1 MLDTK
6 SFVNFGGFMP
16 KCQISTQA
24 SAIVRTSRV
33 ESRRGLYLCP
43 PRRWWSSAGKG
54 KPVPIRSKTS
64 AVQNALVRIE
74 ANLKRVESQ
83 VVQNS
88 DKIRIVADESMA
100 TQRHGMMEKLHNR
113 VVGIEEMVNK
123 DSSAPVDIPFGI
135 LYLV

>member
-1 MLDTK
+1 M
-6 SFVNFGGFMP
+6 
-16 KCQISTQA
+16 
-24 SAIVRTSRV
+24 
-33 ESRRGLYLCP
+33 
-43 PRRWWSSAGKG
+43 
-54 KPVPIRSKTS
+54 PIRSKTS

>member
-1 MLDTK
+1 
-6 SFVNFGGFMP
+6 
-16 KCQISTQA
+16 
-24 SAIVRTSRV
+24 
-33 ESRRGLYLCP
+33 
-43 PRRWWSSAGKG
+43 
-54 KPVPIRSKTS
+54 
-64 AVQNALVRIE
+64 VRIE

>member
-1 MLDTK
+1 
-6 SFVNFGGFMP
+6 
-16 KCQISTQA
+16 
-24 SAIVRTSRV
+24 
-33 ESRRGLYLCP
+33 
-43 PRRWWSSAGKG
+43 
-54 KPVPIRSKTS
+54 VPIRSKTS